1 MLLVRSFA
9 LSASASHLL
18 IATMGDLE
26 ITNTPSSKAASDQRS
41 PSNLGDIGS
50 INEKIASAPGSPN
63 LAHRDDDEEEEG
75 DIDALIDQLESHDGH
90 EDAEE
95 SDGHDEA
102 TDVVRAVPEA
112 FLNTDTRRGLTETE
126 VVARRKK
133 FGLNQMKEEK
143 ENLILK
149 FLGYFVGP
157 IQFVM
162 EVRVLLCIPPT
173 D

>member
-1 MLLVRSFA
+1 MLLVGSFA
-9 LSASASHLL
+9 LSAPASRLL
-18 IATMGDLE
+18 TATMGDLE

-41 PSNLGDIGS
+41 PSNLGDVGS

-63 LAHRDDDEEEEG
+63 LTHRDDEEEER
-75 DIDALIDQLESHDGH
+75 DIDALIDELESHDGH

-95 SDGHDEA
+95 IDGHDEA

-162 EVRVLLCIPPT
+162 EVRVLLCISPT